1 MKIQNVA
8 IFLVVLSLLP
18 LHLSHSVRQRLD
30 DPTRVSWRVTSRVES
45 PDSIPLQGHT
55 SLLPD
60 VDGKS
65 ADRTVQVDSARH
77 QPSGQT
83 EYPSHTTSGTNSTDA
98 NGGVRGSVREGG
110 RIESGSTDTATGG
123 SGSTAGSSSFT
134 RSSSASS
141 TRGSTARLQGGTFD
155 SHHIRATATSS
166 EQGLGGDPPRTMP
179 PGLIYPTC
187 MNPTGEYPCIVIRK
201 RVS

>member
-123 SGSTAGSSSFT
+123 SGRSSNSFT
-134 RSSSASS
+134 RSSSTTS
-141 TRGSTARLQGGTFD
+141 TRRSTASFQAGTFD
-155 SHHIRATATSS
+155 SHHIHATATSN

-187 MNPTGEYPCIVIRK
+187 TNPTGEYACIVILK
-201 RVS
+201 RAS